1 MKVYKIVDSNVLIT
15 MFTLKSPMIIVG
27 QTVRIFFFKFNV
39 EAKCCI
45 VILGGL

>member
-1 MKVYKIVDSNVLIT
+1 MKVCKIVDSNVLIT
-15 MFTLKSPMIIVG
+15 MFTLKSPLIIVG
-27 QTVRIFFFKFNV
+27 QTVGSFFLNSNV